1 MKMKRY
7 FAADAR
13 TALRELREE
22 QGDEAI
28 ILSNRKVSGGV
39 EIIAA
44 MDYEESLLNTS
55 LGNPSTLAET
65 AGPAM
70 GNQPAGTN
78 SEAHSAANEEVEE
91 AAPGSR
97 SSTHDDSVQRQ
108 NSAAYLRDVSALAE
122 QSRAEQS
129 LAEQSDDYPV
139 DNSAVVNFSG
149 NHDTAAG
156 QFNETGMAHGQQHAA
171 TAKDLEKIQDE
182 LKGLRNIM
190 EAPLMQLSWGEL
202 ERVQPLYAGLLKQL
216 MNLGLSAQLCEKIAS
231 TMVDRGLH
239 KHSWLESLK
248 LLAEMLPVADED
260 LMRDGGVISLIG
272 PTGVGKTTTIAK
284 LAARFALR
292 HGRRNI
298 ALVTTDSYRIGAHE
312 QLRTYG
318 RILGVPVQ
326 VAADNDE
333 LQAVLNSCRDK
344 KLILIDTSGVSQRDQ
359 RLAEQLATL
368 EVSAMP
374 IKNYLVLSATGQMR
388 LQEDVIESFS
398 KADLHGCILT
408 KIDEAASLGE
418 MLSVLT
424 EHELPVAYVSD
435 GQKVPDDLHPARGQL
450 LVKEAVKLMQKA
462 NRKPSEKELAF
473 MFGGMINNANI

>member
-44 MDYEESLLNTS
+44 LDYEDSLESAS
-55 LGNPSTLAET
+55 LGNPSMLTET
-65 AGPAM
+65 IDEPKK
-70 GNQPAGTN
+70 
-78 SEAHSAANEEVEE
+78 AANEANNTSPDEKPVE
-91 AAPGSR
+91 PGSR
-97 SSTHDDSVQRQ
+97 QQSSAFAAEPGDSLRHD
-108 NSAAYLRDVSALAE
+108 SAL
-122 QSRAEQS
+122 
-129 LAEQSDDYPV
+129 DIG
-139 DNSAVVNFSG
+139 SAV
-149 NHDTAAG
+149 HDTLSTDSE
-156 QFNETGMAHGQQHAA
+156 NTGFHLEADSRYGDSFENKQGDRIDA
-171 TAKDLEKIQDE
+171 TEKNLEKIQDE

-190 EAPLMQLSWGEL
+190 EAPMMQLSWGEL

-216 MNLGLSAQLCEKIAS
+216 MKLGLSAQLCETIAEK
-231 TMVDRGLH
+231 MLAQGLH

-248 LLAEMLPVADED
+248 MLADMLPVADED
-260 LMRDGGVISLIG
+260 LMRDGGIISLIG

-284 LAARFALR
+284 IAARFALR

-326 VAADNDE
+326 VAADHDE
-333 LQAVLNSCRDK
+333 LQAVLKSCSDK

-359 RLAEQLATL
+359 RLAEQLSTL
-368 EVSAMP
+368 EIDSMP

-388 LQEDVIESFS
+388 LQEDVIEAFS
-398 KADLHGCILT
+398 KANLHGCILT
-408 KIDEAASLGE
+408 KVDEAASLGE

-424 EHELPVAYVSD
+424 EHKLPVTYVSD

-462 NRKPSEKELAF
+462 DKKPTEKELAF